1 MENSIRH
8 EGTIVSITGN
18 HIRVKILQSS
28 ACAGCKI
35 ASRCTASE
43 SKEKII
49 DVYDG
54 GERTFNVGD
63 TVMVCTTGKMAG
75 KALLLGFGLP
85 LLLML
90 VVLCVILAFG
100 LDEGVAALC
109 AIGVLLPYY
118 MVIWLMR
125 HRIADAIAFVIES

>member
-8 EGTIVSITGN
+8 EGTIESVAGR
-18 HIRVKILQSS
+18 HVRVRILQSS

-43 SKEKII
+43 SKEKIV
-49 DVYDG
+49 DVYDN
-54 GERTFNVGD
+54 GERTFSVGD
-63 TVMVCTTGKMAG
+63 TVTVCTTGKMAG

-90 VVLCVILAFG
+90 
-100 LDEGVAALC
+100 AALC
-109 AIGVLLPYY
+109 ILLALGVDEGLAALGAIGILLPYY
-118 MVIWLMR
+118 LALWLMR
-125 HRIADAIAFVIES
+125 RRIADTITFYIET

>member
-8 EGTIVSITGN
+8 EGTIESITGR
-18 HIRVKILQSS
+18 HIRVRILQSS
-28 ACAGCKI
+28 ACASCKI

-49 DVYDG
+49 DVYDDG
-54 GERTFNVGD
+54 GRTFNVGD
-63 TVMVCTTGKMAG
+63 TVTVCTTGKAAG

-90 VVLCVILAFG
+90 AVLSVMLV
-100 LDEGVAALC
+100 LKVEEGVAALG
-109 AIGVLLPYY
+109 AIGILLPYY
-118 MVIWLMR
+118 MVVWLMR
-125 HRIADAIAFVIES
+125 HRIAATISFSIES

>member
-8 EGTIVSITGN
+8 EGTIESIAGR
-18 HIRVKILQSS
+18 HIRVRILQSS

-43 SKEKII
+43 SKEKIV
-49 DVYDG
+49 DVYDN
-54 GERTFNVGD
+54 GERTFSVGD
-63 TVMVCTTGKMAG
+63 TVTVCTTGKMAG

-90 VVLCVILAFG
+90 AVLCILLALG
-100 LDEGVAALC
+100 VDEGLAALG
-109 AIGVLLPYY
+109 AIGILLPYY
-118 MVIWLMR
+118 LALWLMR
-125 HRIADAIAFVIES
+125 RRIADTITFYIET

>member
-8 EGTIVSITGN
+8 EGTIESIAGR
-18 HIRVKILQSS
+18 HIRVRILQSS

-49 DVYDG
+49 DVYDDRG
-54 GERTFNVGD
+54 RTFNVGD

-90 VVLCVILAFG
+90 AVLCVMLAFG
-100 LDEGVAALC
+100 LDEGLAALG
-109 AIGVLLPYY
+109 AIGSLLPYY
-118 MVIWLMR
+118 MVVWLTR
-125 HRIADAIAFVIES
+125 HRIADTIAFSIES

>member
-8 EGTIVSITGN
+8 EGTIESVEGR
-18 HIRVKILQSS
+18 HLRVRILQSS

-43 SKEKII
+43 QKEKIV
-49 DVYDG
+49 DVYDD
-54 GERTFNVGD
+54 RACDYHVGD
-63 TVMVCTTGKMAG
+63 AVTVSTSGKTAG
-75 KALLLGFGLP
+75 RALLLGFGLP

-90 VVLCVILAFG
+90 AVLALMLAGGFE
-100 LDEGVAALC
+100 EGVAALA

-118 MVIWLMR
+118 ACLWLMR
-125 HRIADAIAFVIES
+125 SRIADSISFAVER